1 MDLQELFAAGL
12 LIGLAVHLGLR
23 VAPSRREIEKFEL
36 RQRALRRMAEV
47 AERSGAQRL
56 PVAATGGAAAISRS
70 RFAMPIGLRLD
81 RARQVIEAARRAE
94 GQGLAAGGR
103 R

>member
-1 MDLQELFAAGL
+1 MELQDLFAAGL
-12 LIGLAVHLGLR
+12 LIGLAAHLGLR
-23 VAPSRREIEKFEL
+23 VAPSQREIERYEL

-47 AERSGAQRL
+47 AERSGAQRTA
-56 PVAATGGAAAISRS
+56 PPDTAADAPAVDIS
-70 RFAMPIGLRLD
+70 RFALPIGLRLD

-94 GQGLAAGGR
+94 GQRTAAAR